1 MITAHGTHVHDL
13 SSNGTFVNGCKLG
26 KGNSAQLHDRD
37 NLGLV
42 PDNAADP
49 VKFVYLDPQHT
60 AAGAPNAD
68 PGLLGKRKRD
78 EAAVGAAAEE
88 LEVTLCALITTALI
102 TTALLTTALTTAAL
116 TTTTLLTTALIT
128 TALLTTALTT
138 AALTTTTLLTTAL
151 ITTALLTTGVVCVL
165 FSCVLCQVT
174 KPSAN
179 LTCSICTEVLHQ
191 CTSLLPCLHNFC
203 GGCVPL

>member
-60 AAGAPNAD
+60 AAGAPNAE
-68 PGLLGKRKRD
+68 PELLGKRKRD
-78 EAAVGAAAEE
+78 EAADSAAAEE
-88 LEVTLCALITTALI
+88 LEVTLCALI
-102 TTALLTTALTTAAL
+102 
-116 TTTTLLTTALIT
+116 TTALIT